1 MRPKIQPNE
10 SLRSYIERSIFLSF
24 GHPEKIFSDASKFA
38 MKNRNV
44 RAIADYLG
52 WGGCYG
58 FNWLIHSHTSYPLK
72 ALFKSDIADFSYS
85 GTKFELHNNFI
96 ENEERRPAFCPSCVK
111 DDMKKYGFSYWRR
124 IPEFIN
130 VCATHKITLVVDCPF
145 CGVALSEHGAGRG
158 FRSMWEGCN
167 GRKFSEIDS
176 ISISEKD
183 EIKAAMIY
191 EEICLYEYCLPKLLV
206 YDVILK
212 RLVHEMTSS
221 QLQHVSFG
229 FYIDDL
235 KKSSERLQRGKQ
247 YKHDGEGI
255 SLFIF
260 DCIVLGFE
268 SFTDFIAE
276 VRKFGY
282 ELHHIKKYMS
292 ICRDKTSAPSRYR
305 IGGSRRLR

>member
-1 MRPKIQPNE
+1 MRPKILPNE

-124 IPEFIN
+124 IP
-130 VCATHKITLVVDCPF
+130 VAADAKLTHMLTFFD
-145 CGVALSEHGAGRG
+145 LSR
-158 FRSMWEGCN
+158 C
-167 GRKFSEIDS
+167 
-176 ISISEKD
+176 
-183 EIKAAMIY
+183 
-191 EEICLYEYCLPKLLV
+191 
-206 YDVILK
+206 
-212 RLVHEMTSS
+212 VHSRDH
-221 QLQHVSFG
+221 Q
-229 FYIDDL
+229 
-235 KKSSERLQRGKQ
+235 
-247 YKHDGEGI
+247 
-255 SLFIF
+255 SL
-260 DCIVLGFE
+260 
-268 SFTDFIAE
+268 
-276 VRKFGY
+276 
-282 ELHHIKKYMS
+282 
-292 ICRDKTSAPSRYR
+292 
-305 IGGSRRLR
+305 